1 VAALTYKKSVWS
13 LEKGK
18 TVFTRLEKL
27 KKLFTGKPL
36 ATDEIPHQ
44 TIPKFVGLA
53 VFASDALSSVAYATE
68 EILIVLALAGAVAFG
83 VSIPIAAGIGVLLII
98 LTTSY
103 RQTLF
108 AYPGGGGA
116 YIVAYDNMGERA
128 AQVAGASLL
137 TDYILTVSVSIAAGV
152 AQITSAF
159 PELVPWRVWI
169 AVALI
174 VFMMVVNLR
183 GVKESGR
190 LFAVPTYFFIA
201 MVFGTLAVG
210 FFRFFSGT
218 LPKVTDVPAASVAIQ
233 PLAIFLILR
242 AFSSGCTALTGV
254 EAISNGIT
262 AFKEPR
268 SRNAATTMAWM
279 SGILGTMFLGI
290 TFLANQISVVPTEHE
305 TVISQ
310 MARTIWGSS
319 EALYLMMISATTLI
333 LIIAANTAFA
343 DFPRLAALHAADGF
357 LPRQLTHRGN
367 RLVFSKGI
375 MTLAAVAAGLIIFF
389 QANVT
394 RLIPLYAI
402 GVFLSFTISQAGM
415 VIRWRKV
422 SQLAPGEEI
431 VTKATR
437 LVHDPRWRTKQI
449 INAFGATATFV
460 VMMIFA
466 ITKFT
471 HGAWVVVI
479 IIPAMTWMFF
489 QIHKHY
495 KSVAKQ
501 LSLDNVPAPLPKD
514 TTYVILVSGMHQGTL
529 KAVQVTKMH
538 KPRHIKAVHI
548 AIDPEAAEKVRVK
561 WERWVPDIPL
571 EIIESPHRNLID
583 TLIPYIENVDRQWTD
598 DAIVIVIPEIVPT
611 KYWHHFL
618 HSQTSKF
625 LKREL
630 QHREDVI
637 IETVSYRLQ
646 DAPIL

>member
-1 VAALTYKKSVWS
+1 M
-13 LEKGK
+13 
-18 TVFTRLEKL
+18 FTRLEKL

>member
-1 VAALTYKKSVWS
+1 MAALTYKKSVWS